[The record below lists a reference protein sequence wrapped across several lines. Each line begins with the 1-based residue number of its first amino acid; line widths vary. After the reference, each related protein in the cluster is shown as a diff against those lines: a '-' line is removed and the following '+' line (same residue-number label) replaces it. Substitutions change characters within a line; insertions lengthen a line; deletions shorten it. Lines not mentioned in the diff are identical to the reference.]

1 MKYLPYV
8 SIAFPIVDKCVSSH
22 TFPLGHGVVGARVEV
37 DQVQHVVDGLDDPQ
51 EVGLLQDGVQAIG
64 EFPVGQDLEQSRQAE
79 KGAVD
84 ANQQVELNK

>member
-1 MKYLPYV
+1 M
-8 SIAFPIVDKCVSSH
+8 
-22 TFPLGHGVVGARVEV
+22 

-64 EFPVGQDLEQSRQAE
+64 EFPIGQNLEQSRQAE

-84 ANQQVELNK
+84 SNQQVELNK